1 MIAFIAF
8 NINVDKTQESDSNGQ
23 KQAIF
28 YKGDKNMKTE
38 RRRKN
43 TSTHLNDV

>member
-23 KQAIF
+23 KQTIF
-28 YKGDKNMKTE
+28 YKGDKYIERE
-38 RRRKN
+38 RRKKHIN
-43 TSTHLNDV
+43 ALE